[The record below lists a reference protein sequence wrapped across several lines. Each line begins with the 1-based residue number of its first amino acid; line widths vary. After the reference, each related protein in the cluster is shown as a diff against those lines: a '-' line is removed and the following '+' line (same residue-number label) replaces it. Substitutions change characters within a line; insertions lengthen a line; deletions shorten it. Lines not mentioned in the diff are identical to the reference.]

1 MGLEVED
8 AALPR
13 CEAWLEEFSITL
25 SALRELAKYGQIQAQ
40 MQILNVMTMPATGA
54 HPGTEATNTV

>member
-1 MGLEVED
+1 MGLEVQD

-13 CEAWLEEFSITL
+13 CEAWLKEFSITL
-25 SALRELAKYGQIQAQ
+25 PALRELAKYGRIRAQ

-54 HPGTEATNTV
+54 YPGTEATNTV